1 MKNKTFSILK
11 KEIREI
17 FRDKKSLSM
26 MLITPIMIPLIL
38 IGVSA
43 LFDSNLNRDI
53 EDYNKVGFAYELT
66 EQEKELTKTLNIE
79 PKTGTSKKIKKL
91 YKEDKIDVYIEKKGN
106 DYIINYDENNEKS
119 STTSIIA
126 EKYLEQYKILLQDS
140 YLTKNNLNSNDVLN
154 IITIS
159 YKTIGEKED
168 NFYVNYITTYAFIF
182 IIMSITVSATYPATD
197 TTAGEKERGTLE
209 TLLTFPIK
217 NKDIIVGKYLSV
229 SISSI
234 ITGLLGFLLS
244 IISLVYISNT
254 FDIFKGINLIP
265 SLPTIL
271 ITILIIISYSLLIS
285 GLCIA
290 IASLSKTFKE
300 AQSALTPITLLST
313 IPGLVALMTNIKTT
327 ALISIIPFLNYT
339 QIFNDINS
347 NHINCINIS
356 LMFISTIVY
365 TCIILFYIV
374 KQYNNEKILF
384 NS

>member
-1 MKNKTFSILK
+1 MKSSLWIVLK
-11 KEIREI
+11 KEIREV

-26 MLITPIMIPLIL
+26 MLITPLMIPLIL

-43 LFDSNLNRDI
+43 LFDSNINKKI
-53 EDYNKVGFAYELT
+53 EAYDNIGFSYELSKA
-66 EQEKELTKTLNIE
+66 EKILADSLKIT
-79 PKTGTSKKIKKL
+79 PKIGNSKKIKKL
-91 YKEDKIDVYIEKKGN
+91 YKEDKIDVYIEKKDN
-106 DYIINYDENNEKS
+106 QYIINYDENNEKS
-119 STTSIIA
+119 ATASIIA
-126 EKYLEQYKILLQDS
+126 QKYLEQYKILLQDT
-140 YLTKNNLNSNDVLN
+140 YFKEKNLDSNEVFN

-159 YKTIGEKED
+159 YNLINSKED

-217 NKDIIVGKYLSV
+217 NRDIIIGKYLSV
-229 SISSI
+229 AISSI
-234 ITGLLGFLLS
+234 ITGLLGFILSLLS
-244 IISLVYISNT
+244 LCYISKT
-254 FDIFKGINLIP
+254 FAIFKGLNLIP
-265 SLPTIL
+265 SLSTIL
-271 ITILIIISYSLLIS
+271 ITILIIISYSFLIS

-313 IPGLVALMTNIKTT
+313 IPGLVALMSNIKTT
-327 ALISIIPFLNYT
+327 TTISLIPFLNYT

-347 NHINCINIS
+347 NNINIINIS

-365 TCIILFYIV
+365 TSIVLFYII